1 MNRKSYYGNQMKC
14 DLILVHP
21 PSIYDFRKRNIV
33 AGPISELVP
42 STGVFEMYPIGFLS
56 MLSYLTDSGFKVRIN
71 NVALKMLSSN
81 RYSFEEELLKFEAE
95 YIGIDLHWLPHAH
108 GAISLAKIIKKI
120 RPDIKVIFGGYSA
133 TYYSTE
139 IMNTFKEVDYVI
151 RGDTTEI
158 PLSMILSGKNPD
170 EIPNIIYRDGL
181 RIKDN
186 GFTFLPENLDYQK
199 YDYSYIMKSALRK
212 MDFKGHLP
220 YCNWVN
226 EPVAMV
232 ITTHGCS
239 YSCAICGGSNFAFRN
254 FYHRPSPI
262 FRSSKKIVEDI
273 ISINNEFKIP
283 VFVVGDILL
292 RPRKEREFIF
302 NELKKEGI
310 DIPLLFEVFVPHSRE
325 DLEPLVK
332 SSHDVSIEIS
342 PDSSSDEIRLK
353 NGRPYKNDALEKF
366 VSNFLELGGKKI
378 DVYFL
383 IGLSNQTREDALNDI
398 DYAKKLML
406 MNHKD
411 ERLFVFTS
419 PVSPFLDPGSRGF
432 ENPALGYKL
441 RFRTL
446 TDHFNALDKGHTW
459 ADFLNYETQWM
470 KRMEIVNTTYDAI
483 KKLLDVRAE
492 LGFEER
498 YNVEESKDVL
508 EASRLA
514 VNLAANG
521 DLGLM
526 KSGASMIKDCGSKYT
541 ILKKEILWGAPK
553 GGTRKLI
560 FMLYKYI
567 SSSRN

>member
-1 MNRKSYYGNQMKC
+1 MRC
-14 DLILVHP
+14 DLILLHP

-56 MLSYLTDSGFKVRIN
+56 MLSYLTDLGFKVRID
-71 NVALKMLSSN
+71 NVALKMLSSA
-81 RYSFEEELLKFEAE
+81 RYNFEEELLKFDAE
-95 YIGIDLHWLPHAH
+95 YIGIDLHWLPHVH
-108 GAISLAKIIKKI
+108 GAINIARTIKKI
-120 RPDIKVIFGGYSA
+120 RPDIKVILGGYSA

-139 IMNTFKEVDYVI
+139 IMNTVKEVDYVI

-158 PLSMILSGKNPD
+158 PLSMILSGKNPE

-181 RIKDN
+181 KPKDN
-186 GFTFLPENLDYQK
+186 GFTFLPDNLDYQK
-199 YDYSYIMKSALRK
+199 YDYSYIMRSALRN
-212 MDFKGHLP
+212 MDLKGHLP
-220 YCNWVN
+220 YCNWVT

-239 YSCAICGGSNFAFRN
+239 YNCAICGGSNFAFRN

-262 FRSSKKIVEDI
+262 FRSSKKIVEDLLAL
-273 ISINNEFKIP
+273 NNDFKIP
-283 VFVVGDILL
+283 AFIVGDILL

-302 NELKKEGI
+302 SELKREGL
-310 DIPLLFEVFVPHSRE
+310 DIPLLFEVFIPHSRE

-342 PDSSSDEIRLK
+342 PDSSSDDIRFK
-353 NGRPYKNDALEKF
+353 NGRPYKNDALERF

-383 IGLSNQTREDALNDI
+383 IGLSNQTRNDALNDI
-398 DYAKKLML
+398 EYAKKLMKINKL
-406 MNHKD
+406 D
-411 ERLFVFTS
+411 RRLFVFTS

-446 TDHFNALDKGHTW
+446 MDHYNALDKGHTW

-470 KRMEIVNTTYDAI
+470 SRMEIVNTTYDAI
-483 KKLLDVRAE
+483 EKLLDVRAE
-492 LGFEER
+492 LGIEEHSS
-498 YNVEESKDVL
+498 VQESKQIL

-526 KSGASMIKDCGSKYT
+526 KSGGSLIKDCGSKYT

-560 FMLYKYI
+560 FMFYRYL
-567 SSSRN
+567 SNSRS